1 MVQSSCHDFVV
12 PEPPKVDPFS
22 FLNRKQG
29 NRVSVS
35 CVMSSGDLPVT
46 IVWQKDGFEIA
57 SDLGIQIQVSM
68 KYWEKNWQEEGSY
81 DVN

>member
-1 MVQSSCHDFVV
+1 MVLDS
-12 PEPPKVDPFS
+12 PKVDPFS

-46 IVWQKDGFEIA
+46 IAWQKDGGEIA
-57 SDLGIQIQVSM
+57 SDLGIQIQVSIKII
-68 KYWEKNWQEEGSY
+68 KYFKSFWG
-81 DVN
+81 